1 MSQVLRNFLSNA
13 LKFTP
18 EGGSVTVTVRTEGC
32 SLRVEVEDSG
42 AGISSEN
49 IRRLFVEVVQFNAN
63 TLQGGG
69 GTGLGLWICKKI
81 IDMHGGVIGASSEG
95 EGKGS
100 VFFFAIPLKQTTPN
114 ADCGESCRP
123 VSNVK
128 VSNGSCGANIRHD
141 QFASARVDSL
151 KSRMNFEMK
160 RFLNYSESKH
170 SGCRSFKLGDQI
182 NFDAENGQS
191 QSEKIGSSFQAQL
204 KIFPD
209 PSGNCHEDKKTN
221 YAKGDIPLQSVLLV
235 DDSSLIRKMMTMSL
249 QKDGFS
255 VVESADGDEAV
266 KIVQDSISDGASRF
280 DIVVIDNV
288 SILRCTSSF
297 AKCIR
302 ECQK

>member
-100 VFFFAIPLKQTTPN
+100 VFFFAIPLRQETAELQDATRSAVEVCPGR
-114 ADCGESCRP
+114 DFDMSRIR
-123 VSNVK
+123 
-128 VSNGSCGANIRHD
+128 ANSV
-141 QFASARVDSL
+141 AN
-151 KSRMNFEMK
+151 RMNFEMK
-160 RFLNYSESKH
+160 RYSTAD
-170 SGCRSFKLGDQI
+170 SGNRQSFDPACDGNMISRGRSIL
-182 NFDAENGQS
+182 
-191 QSEKIGSSFQAQL
+191 EKISSRISSHRSVSKVAPDSCS
-204 KIFPD
+204 IFPVSD
-209 PSGNCHEDKKTN
+209 GNS
-221 YAKGDIPLQSVLLV
+221 DISPTQLLLV
-235 DDSSLIRKMMTMSL
+235 DDSAMIRKITSL
-249 QKDGFS
+249 RLQNAGFS
-255 VVESADGDEAV
+255 VVESADGEEAV
-266 KIVQDSISDGASRF
+266 KVMEDSISGRISKIDVIA
-280 DIVVIDNV
+280 IDNV
-288 SILRCTSSF
+288 R
-297 AKCIR
+297 
-302 ECQK
+302 